1 MTHVERLWLLC
12 LAYASA
18 TATPTTPL
26 VVLLFVTPLV
36 VGDGTC
42 KARLA
47 SQVDH
52 NCAIQLADDTLVCW
66 GQNNAG
72 QSTPPS
78 DQFSY
83 VAAGEA
89 NSIGILA
96 SDGTPRIW
104 GPDGG
109 DGIVNNLPTAVAS
122 KAIDIGPWHGCL
134 LRADTHAAQC
144 WGYNRYGQGNPPAPL
159 STPYSEIHT
168 SKYISCGLREA
179 DALIVCWAW
188 GMSSAM
194 AAVSFS
200 TFEIGYNDHMCGLR
214 QANGFA
220 ACWRGNT
227 NHDPPVELQSVAFSA
242 VTVGN
247 GHFCALTQADHTA
260 RCWGTND
267 RGQATVPDTSV
278 PYLAIT
284 AGHSHTCAVRASDG
298 GVDCWGRNDNGQT
311 TVPAGLIAC
320 APPPPLPPT
329 PPSPSLP
336 PPPLSPPLPPA
347 SPPVSP
353 PPASPPAPPPPVTGI
368 HIRGQNAKLLLGASM
383 ACTLEFR
390 PGPPPY
396 LESNCPIGAP
406 PPAPGS
412 PPSPPPPS
420 PSPPPSPPPPSPP
433 PSTPPSPPP
442 PEYNYAFSQCV
453 VSTLAGSGANAFQ
466 EGIGTSASFG
476 VPHGLA
482 ITQDGASL
490 IIGDSS
496 NNRVRLLNLGTL
508 QLLAAALNPAPGH
521 AFSPS
526 HAFSC
531 LLTPST
537 TFVRHA
543 ANVNFGRLWERGVLG
558 GHWRLG
564 RLQLP
569 LRRDGHARRQ
579 HRGRGR
585 SWQSPD
591 SPD

>member
-298 GVDCWGRNDNGQT
+298 GVDCWGRNDNGQA

-320 APPPPLPPT
+320 APPRHCRQRRQAHRCHRHHFPRRCRLR
-329 PPSPSLP
+329 L
-336 PPPLSPPLPPA
+336 
-347 SPPVSP
+347 
-353 PPASPPAPPPPVTGI
+353 
-368 HIRGQNAKLLLGASM
+368 R
-383 ACTLEFR
+383 
-390 PGPPPY
+390 PY
-396 LESNCPIGAP
+396 LLRQRLRLRPRHLSRA
-406 PPAPGS
+406 
-412 PPSPPPPS
+412 
-420 PSPPPSPPPPSPP
+420 
-433 PSTPPSPPP
+433 ST
-442 PEYNYAFSQCV
+442 
-453 VSTLAGSGANAFQ
+453 SGARTQSCSWARAWRARSSS
-466 EGIGTSASFG
+466 GRGRRRTSSRTAQSELRLQHRARRPRRRHLPLHRRLHRRR
-476 VPHGLA
+476 PH
-482 ITQDGASL
+482 
-490 IIGDSS
+490 
-496 NNRVRLLNLGTL
+496 RRLQRRL
-508 QLLAAALNPAPGH
+508 H
-521 AFSPS
+521 
-526 HAFSC
+526 HRR
-531 LLTPST
+531 PST
-537 TFVRHA
+537 TMLPANASSAPSQALAPTRFKKASAHLPVSACLTGLQSRRTVRRSSLA
-543 ANVNFGRLWERGVLG
+543 TAPTTGFACSISVRCNCWPRL
-558 GHWRLG
+558 
-564 RLQLP
+564 
-569 LRRDGHARRQ
+569 
-579 HRGRGR
+579 
-585 SWQSPD
+585 
-591 SPD
+591 